1 MCCVCVA
8 GLGGGVGRGGGQES
22 KQEHTLRF
30 RGLFREVPVYAVF
43 IVRGAAT
50 ASAH

>member
-8 GLGGGVGRGGGQES
+8 GLGGGIGRGGGQEREL
-22 KQEHTLRF
+22 EHTLRF
-30 RGLFREVPVYAVF
+30 RGLFREVPVYVIF

>member
-1 MCCVCVA
+1 MCCVCAA
-8 GLGGGVGRGGGQES
+8 GLGGGVGRGGGHES
-22 KQEHTLRF
+22 DQEHTLSF
-30 RGLFREVPVYAVF
+30 RGLFRGVPVNAIF

>member
-1 MCCVCVA
+1 MCFVCVA
-8 GLGGGVGRGGGQES
+8 GLVGGVGRGGGQEREL
-22 KQEHTLRF
+22 EHTLRF
-30 RGLFREVPVYAVF
+30 RGLFRELPIYVIF